1 MGSSLTHLRPL
12 SAVISPSTGGAGR
25 EPAIGVAISR
35 FSRAVLAPPTTQTNQ
50 KPPRPLHP
58 SPVWRP
64 TTRLRP
70 LLAPP
75 LDESAPPRPW
85 LMRAQAQSLAVDA
98 LSNGVSARSAERE
111 GAGTGR
117 EAAPPR
123 AGMRLAMGSR
133 GNHGSLPRTS
143 HSAFLAYCKNFTET
157 GVARLFTLL
166 KRGRRRRTLEGAREV
181 PAQ

>member
-1 MGSSLTHLRPL
+1 MGSSLTHLRRR
-12 SAVISPSTGGAGR
+12 SAVISPFTGRAGR

-35 FSRAVLAPPTTQTNQ
+35 FSRAALAPPTTQTNQ
-50 KPPRPLHP
+50 KAPRPRHP

-75 LDESAPPRPW
+75 LDESAPPRPSPW
-85 LMRAQAQSLAVDA
+85 RAQAPSLVVDA
-98 LSNGVSARSAERE
+98 SSNGASARSAERE
-111 GAGTGR
+111 GAGTERG
-117 EAAPPR
+117 AAPPH

-133 GNHGSLPRTS
+133 GNPGSLPRTA

-157 GVARLFTLL
+157 GVAGLFTLL
-166 KRGRRRRTLEGAREV
+166 TGERKRRTLEGAREV
-181 PAQ
+181 LAQ